1 MKQIK
6 FRWPYKGKLSRD
18 SHINYNDR
26 PIGQVTNIE
35 ETEDGLV
42 VTGEFTKEF
51 TEGPDYERLFI
62 EPDKGFYSLG
72 PIPANPD
79 NYIEYSKADAEMTMA
94 LYGVHPDVEGSW
106 IKPGTKWG
114 CLTVILASIGLWVLI
129 YTIIH
134 WIVTGE
140 ILPTLDWS

>member
-1 MKQIK
+1 MTMKQIK

-18 SHINYNDR
+18 SHINYNGR

-62 EPDKGFYSLG
+62 EYT
-72 PIPANPD
+72 
-79 NYIEYSKADAEMTMA
+79 KADAEMTMA
-94 LYGVHPDVEGSW
+94 LYGVHPDVEKIWWAWYS
-106 IKPGTKWG
+106 
-114 CLTVILASIGLWVLI
+114 
-129 YTIIH
+129 
-134 WIVTGE
+134 
-140 ILPTLDWS
+140 

>member
-1 MKQIK
+1 MTMKQIK

-18 SHINYNDR
+18 SRINYNGR

-79 NYIEYSKADAEMTMA
+79 NYIEYTKADAEMTMA
-94 LYGVHPDVEGSW
+94 LYGVHPDVEKIWWAWYS
-106 IKPGTKWG
+106 
-114 CLTVILASIGLWVLI
+114 
-129 YTIIH
+129 
-134 WIVTGE
+134 
-140 ILPTLDWS
+140 

>member
-1 MKQIK
+1 MTMKQIK

-18 SHINYNDR
+18 SHINYNGR

-79 NYIEYSKADAEMTMA
+79 DVKAFVGDME
-94 LYGVHPDVEGSW
+94 W
-106 IKPGTKWG
+106 R
-114 CLTVILASIGLWVLI
+114 
-129 YTIIH
+129 
-134 WIVTGE
+134 
-140 ILPTLDWS
+140 